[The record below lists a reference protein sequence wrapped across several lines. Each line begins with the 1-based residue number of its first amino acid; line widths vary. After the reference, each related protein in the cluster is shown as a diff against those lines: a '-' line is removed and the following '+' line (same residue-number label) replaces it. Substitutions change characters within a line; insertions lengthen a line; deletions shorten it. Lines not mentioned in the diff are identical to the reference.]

1 MQSLLKCKV
10 GFSSLYFIESRVKLD
25 MEITFFAKYN
35 LVGKME
41 TNFCHYND
49 VHVKQRPR
57 IAFWLFSFRFRLVFL
72 KIAEKLRAAC

>member
-1 MQSLLKCKV
+1 
-10 GFSSLYFIESRVKLD
+10 
-25 MEITFFAKYN
+25 MEITFFNKYN

-57 IAFWLFSFRFRLVFL
+57 IAF
-72 KIAEKLRAAC
+72 CD